1 MNMSDLAPHFSP
13 IQVCVPT
20 SNRGPILIIEDN
32 PAIADIICRTLEFAG
47 YHTMACADRK
57 AALTWINRALEGG
70 YLPPLILLDVGISPT
85 NSVDFLPV
93 LRRQLGQAHCTL
105 PPMILLT
112 TSKAIQDEFSAVERV
127 ILKPFHV
134 RDLMAEVQRVFPL
147 S

>member
-1 MNMSDLAPHFSP
+1 MSYLAPHFSP
-13 IQVCVPT
+13 LQVCVPS

-32 PAIADIICRTLEFAG
+32 PAIADIICRTLEIAG

-57 AALTWINRALEGG
+57 AALTWINRALEEG
-70 YLPPLILLDVGISPT
+70 YLPRLILLDVGISPS
-85 NSVDFLPV
+85 NGVDFLSV
-93 LRRQLGQAHCTL
+93 LRRRFSQAHRT
-105 PPMILLT
+105 PPAIILLT
-112 TSKAIQDEFSAVERV
+112 TSKAIQAEFSAVERV